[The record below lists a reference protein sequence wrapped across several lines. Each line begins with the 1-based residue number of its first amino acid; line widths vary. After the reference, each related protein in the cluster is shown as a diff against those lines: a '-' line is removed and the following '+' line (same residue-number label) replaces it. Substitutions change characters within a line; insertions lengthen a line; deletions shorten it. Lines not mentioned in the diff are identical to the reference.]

1 MILIKTKDYY
11 ENDKERLKTQA
22 RDKYRNLSEEE
33 KSKKKKYGTN
43 RYYNMPEDKKQKLK
57 EYQKSTVRLKNLNL
71 INKVVFQLL
80 FDSVC
85 CELVIHH

>member
-1 MILIKTKDYY
+1 MILIKAKDYY

-22 RDKYRNLSEEE
+22 RDKYL
-33 KSKKKKYGTN
+33 KKKKVK
-43 RYYNMPEDKKQKLK
+43 RRNMEQTGIIICLKKRNKNYK
-57 EYQKSTVRLKNLNL
+57 NIKKNTVRLKNLNL